1 MDKFCTGTEISEQ
14 VDDADAIGVGENT
27 TNPIHQLRK
36 W

>member
-1 MDKFCTGTEISEQ
+1 

-36 W
+36 WWFI